1 MIKNHANTKT
11 RNRHSRRI
19 PITSKFSPADLEAVQ
34 PKATAAG
41 KTLSTYLRDSA
52 LSSTVQTSI
61 KIPAINAEQ
70 WRELSKVTANL
81 NQLAHRCHIGQEHPG
96 SRQAQATL
104 DALTQTLA
112 EVRTALLGGS
122 DGGAK

>member
-1 MIKNHANTKT
+1 MKKNHTNINGG
-11 RNRHSRRI
+11 NRFSRCI

-52 LSSTVQTSI
+52 LSSTVQPTAT
-61 KIPAINAEQ
+61 IPAINAEQ
-70 WRELSKVTANL
+70 WRELSKATANL

-104 DALTQTLA
+104 DALTKTLA
-112 EVRTALLGGS
+112 QIRAALLGECQ
-122 DGGAK
+122 GGVA